1 MRMLGFLTGTIEA
14 ANFGDIFDAS
24 IVDTLLELLIK
35 FTQLFKI
42 FPINLILISTIA
54 GIAFGLLRKA
64 KKAAVGK

>member
-14 ANFGDIFDAS
+14 AKFADIFDAS
-24 IVDTLLELLIK
+24 IVDVLLELLIK